1 MHRVFAACSFLLLV
15 FAVPSLACTGVVISG
30 DGHIVVGGNEDWQRW
45 DSFLWADAA
54 TSTLHGVVYFGYEV
68 RGEFGASR
76 PPFWFEFQGINDA
89 GLFFDS
95 FGAPCAGQ
103 ADEDTMKPRFSGR
116 IEQLIM
122 RWCSTVEEAVRL
134 MTQYDRS
141 YMSCTQYLL
150 VDRTGAAAV
159 VERGE
164 VVWMTDDTFAVT
176 NFHLSD
182 PTHGSFP
189 CWRYREAT
197 RMLAQDSTPTVER
210 VAEILDAAHLPST
223 RYSVVCDLTEPTAY
237 VFYAQDFDR
246 PIAID
251 LEPYWSDGSDRIA
264 LGSLRTQRP

>member
-1 MHRVFAACSFLLLV
+1 MIRRLIVCLVLLLV
-15 FAVPSLACTGVVISG
+15 CAVPTLACTGVVIRG
-30 DGHIVVGGNEDWQRW
+30 DGHVVAGGNEDWQRW

-54 TSTLHGVVYFGYEV
+54 TAAPHGVVYFGYQV
-68 RGEFGASR
+68 KGEFGPGR

-103 ADEDTMKPRFSGR
+103 ADEDTMKPRFDGR

-122 RWCSTVEEAVRL
+122 RWCSTVEDAVRL

-150 VDRTGAAAV
+150 VDRSGAAAV

-164 VVWMTDDTFAVT
+164 VVWMTGDTFAVT

-182 PTHGSFP
+182 PSHGNYP
-189 CWRYREAT
+189 CWRYQKAVS
-197 RMLAQDSTPTVER
+197 MLDEDSSPTVER
-210 VAEILDAAHLPST
+210 VAEILDAAHMSAT

-237 VFYAQDFDR
+237 VYYAQDFAR
-246 PIAID
+246 PIVVD
-251 LEPYWSDGSDRIA
+251 LEPLWAEGSERVA
-264 LGSLRTQRP
+264 LGTLRATRP